1 MKKVFITGVL
11 ATAIIGASFT
21 FAQTS
26 FQNIDVAFNAASIE
40 VDGQKLDADVI
51 TYNGKTYAPVKD
63 ISQAFGRQVE
73 WDQQTS
79 TVIIKSSPFSFAGMF
94 DDISDL
100 VQTMLGVVVGGI
112 ITYMVIIKKAIKKL
126 KS

>member
-63 ISQAFGRQVE
+63 ISQAFGKQVE
-73 WDQQTS
+73 WDEQTS

-94 DDISDL
+94 DDVSDL